1 MNLLVHA
8 WTTMAAVQ
16 FQSGR
21 SRDPFRVKGGPFL
34 VCATLTGAALCSF
47 AGCHREHPALEL
59 YVDAV
64 MLKELN
70 QHDLAIERLK
80 QAVESD
86 KRFSSAYSML
96 GETYRET
103 RDYENSVAYYRKAV
117 ELEPWSFQNHFNVGR
132 VYQDMGELK
141 LAAKAYGR
149 ACELEPDH
157 LQAHMT
163 AARCYFQIKD
173 YGQALRYASR
183 AAQIDPNV
191 GEAQA
196 FLGEIYASQKDYDR
210 AAASYK
216 QALARNA
223 NNAELM
229 MSLAAVY
236 LKAGRYTEA
245 RDLLTLLT
253 QMQPGNAAAYR
264 SLGHCCLKLDDVD
277 HAIESYRRAVFLD
290 GRDWEARKGLGVAYM
305 VNSLRTGQGQLR
317 LKAVEQWRLSLNIEP
332 DQPHRETLLELI
344 RRYAR

>member
-1 MNLLVHA
+1 
-8 WTTMAAVQ
+8 MAVVQ
-16 FQSGR
+16 FQRGR
-21 SRDPFRVKGGPFL
+21 GRRPFRVKGGPFFL
-34 VCATLTGAALCSF
+34 CAGLTGAALCSF
-47 AGCHREHPALEL
+47 VGCHRERPALEL

-70 QHDLAIERLK
+70 QHDLAVEKLK

-86 KRFSSAYSML
+86 RRFSSAYSLL
-96 GETYRET
+96 GETYRQIK
-103 RDYENSVAYYRKAV
+103 DYENSMAYYKKAV
-117 ELEPWSFQNHFNVGR
+117 ELEPWSFHNHFNLGR
-132 VYQDMGELK
+132 VYQDMGESK
-141 LAAKAYGR
+141 LAAGAYGR

-157 LQAHMT
+157 LQVHMT

-173 YGQALRYASR
+173 YGRALTCASR
-183 AAQIDPNV
+183 AAQIDPNAS
-191 GEAQA
+191 EAQA

-210 AAASYK
+210 AVASYK
-216 QALARNA
+216 QALARDT

-264 SLGHCCLKLDDVD
+264 FLGHCCLKLDDVD
-277 HAIESYRRAVFLD
+277 QAIESYRRAIFLD

-305 VNSLRTGQGQLR
+305 VGSLRTGQGQLR
-317 LKAVEQWRLSLNIEP
+317 LKAIEQWRLSLNIEP
-332 DQPHRETLLELI
+332 NQPHRETLLELI